1 LSEYFLLTFVSVCMV
16 LVPFV
21 AQAGVKPVIYY
32 SFDNIK
38 GDVVEDLSGFNN
50 DGTLEAD
57 PEIVTGQFGDGLAFE
72 SSRVSF
78 PASDSFGGDLFQGS
92 FTLVIWINPE
102 LAGNTWQQVFRAL
115 RAGDE
120 SNDTLFVN
128 NDGRLS
134 WRGRVATAWAGGM
147 CETVPGVVGA
157 GTWSHAAV
165 VGDESN
171 FRVYVNGK
179 LSVESNFQVTDG
191 ANVTYLLGG
200 ASGGESYSG
209 AVDDFAV
216 FNVAL
221 EDAVIEAIMNGG
233 VDAALAVE
241 SEGKLATK
249 WAALKSAF

>member
-1 LSEYFLLTFVSVCMV
+1 MKYFLLTLFFVCMV
-16 LVPFV
+16 FTPFV
-21 AQAGVKPVIYY
+21 TLAMENPVIYY
-32 SFDNIK
+32 SFDNIS
-38 GDVVEDLSGFNN
+38 GDVVEDLSGFGN
-50 DGTLEAD
+50 DGTLETN
-57 PEIVTGQFGDGLAFE
+57 PETVAGQFGEGLAFE
-72 SSRVSF
+72 SSRVSV
-78 PASDSFGGDLFQGS
+78 PASDSFGGDLFQES

-120 SNDTLFVN
+120 SDDTLFVN

-134 WRGRVATAWAGGM
+134 WRGRVGGAWAGGM
-147 CETVPGVVGA
+147 CETAAGVVSA

-165 VGDESN
+165 VGDENN

-179 LSVESNFQVTDG
+179 LSVESAFQVTDG

-200 ASGGESYSG
+200 QSNGESYSG

-221 EDAVIEAIMNGG
+221 ADTEIAAIMNRG
-233 VDAALAVE
+233 VGSAFAVE